1 MPLTGGWQICQ
12 ETIEKQ
18 LLAKKNGKKDS
29 DGQTNM
35 NIEL

>member
-18 LLAKKNGKKDS
+18 LLAKKMEKKIRMGK
-29 DGQTNM
+29 QT
-35 NIEL
+35 